1 MTNQEIFATQWNK
14 LKEEMVELLNFQMKN
29 GGRPDYTELN
39 RVYKSKMQRW
49 SSQMQPEGR
58 WLNGLNDEALK
69 EKMEAALAGL
79 SLTPVETGGQR
90 QAPTRAL
97 VGGIVGGAAC
107 YLFGGGVLSGVLGFG
122 LGFAGGFAADKN
134 RAKSGAAKRNDGV
147 KKAYLSQF
155 AEGEKKIA
163 AVLEEAGV

>member
-1 MTNQEIFATQWNK
+1 
-14 LKEEMVELLNFQMKN
+14 
-29 GGRPDYTELN
+29 
-39 RVYKSKMQRW
+39 MQRW

-79 SLTPVETGGQR
+79 SLTPVEAGGQK
-90 QAPTRAL
+90 QAPVCAL
-97 VGGIVGGAAC
+97 AGGIAVGAAG
-107 YLFGGGVLSGVLGFG
+107 YLFAGIVSGAVGFG